1 MAETGLLISEL
12 KMKAYDKVHIPTK
25 DEVMDEII
33 TIGKI
38 ISDSSKTEKSCKDIK
53 AVFIESNNGDLEFF
67 GFVGDFA
74 RRVDTQGNPLHIGD
88 SIEFTLKGGY
98 KLKQTVLNIIP
109 KQKTINLNNGVL
121 YRPYTEMPDSI
132 CSRPHGIF
140 HYVSC
145 LNEYLK
151 SMSQSDSDKGSE
163 GVI

>member
-1 MAETGLLISEL
+1 MSSAGREISEL
-12 KMKAYDKVHIPTK
+12 KMNAYSKLHIPTK
-25 DEVMDEII
+25 DEVMEDII
-33 TIGKI
+33 AIGKTI
-38 ISDSSKTEKSCKDIK
+38 ADSLESPKPLDDIK
-53 AVFIESNNGDLEFF
+53 VIFVENNSDLEFF
-67 GFVGDFA
+67 GFVGDNA

-109 KQKTINLNNGVL
+109 KQKTINLNDGVL
-121 YRPYTEMPDSI
+121 FRSYTEMPKSI

-151 SMSQSDSDKGSE
+151 SINQPNTE
-163 GVI
+163 NEI